1 MRPCPKFPIAI
12 KVGNTI
18 VKIYHWKGPRY
29 DQFKVVYRGA
39 DGKRQRETFGKLASA
54 KARANEIAV
63 QIERGE
69 RDMLKLSS
77 ADRASYL
84 HALRLLEPMGVPL
97 GVAVEA
103 YVAQAQK
110 ARPASK
116 DKRIHEIVDEL
127 LEDKKQNGASVR
139 YIQSLRSHLTRFAD
153 AFHCNIGSVTA
164 RLIEQ
169 WLVRLKV
176 GPRARNNNRMSVV
189 TMFHYA
195 RKHGYLAKD
204 EQTEADLVDKV
215 KDRGNKIELLKP
227 AQMAKLMAKAQGKT
241 ALYLALAGFAGIRAA
256 EILRLEW
263 KDFNFTRRHITVA
276 ADKAKTATRRLVPIL
291 PNLAEYLRPYH
302 RATGHLFKAKDDKR
316 AIAWAKKN
324 GVNPWPINCLRHS
337 FASYR
342 LAATADAGRVALELG
357 NSPAKLFSN
366 YRELADEHDAAA
378 WFAITP
384 KRPKNVV
391 AMAAAG

>member
-1 MRPCPKFPIAI
+1 MTRI
-12 KVGNTI
+12 KVGTTTI
-18 VKIYHWKGPRY
+18 PIYHCKGQIKPGQKKERY
-29 DQFKVVYRGA
+29 DQFQVVYRA
-39 DGKRQRETFGKLASA
+39 DGQRKRETFGSLAKA
-54 KARANEIAV
+54 KARAHEIA
-63 QIERGE
+63 ILTERGE
-69 RDMLKLSS
+69 RDVLKLSS
-77 ADRASYL
+77 SDRASYL
-84 HALRLLEPMGVPL
+84 HALELLKPMSVPL

-103 YVAQAQK
+103 YVAHVRSTQ
-110 ARPASK
+110 PPGK
-116 DKRIHEIVDEL
+116 DKKVDEIVAEL
-127 LEDKKQNGASVR
+127 LADKKQNGSSIR
-139 YIQSLRSHLTRFAD
+139 YIQSLRSHLTRFAN
-153 AFHCNIGSVTA
+153 AFHCNIRSVTA
-164 RLIEQ
+164 KLIEQ
-169 WLVRLKV
+169 WLVNLKV

-189 TMFHYA
+189 TLFHYA
-195 RKHGYLAKD
+195 RKHGYLPKD

-215 KDRGNKIELLKP
+215 KDRGSKIELLKP
-227 AQMAKLMAKAQGKT
+227 AQMAKLMAKAQGKI

-263 KDFNFTRRHITVA
+263 KDFNFTRGHITVA

-302 RATGHLFKAKDDKR
+302 RAIGHLFKAKDDKW

-342 LAATADAGRVALELG
+342 LGATADAARVALELG

-366 YRELADEHDAAA
+366 YRELADEHDAAT
-378 WFAITP
+378 WFAIAP

-391 AMAAAG
+391 AMAS